1 MISNSSRI
9 SDKNV
14 ASGEFPPTPLG
25 KSDTKDL
32 FRLVSV
38 FIPTYKNEALILGCV
53 KSCLNQTYIN
63 IKIVVVDNGFSEY
76 PGVLGKKLEKF
87 GDSRIIYYPNTSNI
101 GCQGN
106 FSYILSLAQEARRF
120 IIIPAD
126 VLLAKNCIEK
136 MMTAAE
142 TVPSANMVYAR
153 SIIRNIK
160 RDELTNEV
168 DLETDKVLPWPHRKF
183 GPISSAKIIKL
194 FYSSSNLDSEW
205 SHFSYIGSLID
216 GAMIRSVAMPRF
228 HLWDHGNEELISLT
242 LLSYSEDIVIL
253 NDPLL
258 IHYTNAE
265 RLGSAARSS
274 YNYTRYEPLYAEYYY
289 LEAYE
294 PHLIRRGI
302 SLSKLY
308 LFLIWKSV
316 YTMVRYPGPVYLL
329 VPKAIKT
336 FLRLVLCV
344 IPVEFG
350 IFLIKKLLSRPSGGA
365 D

>member
-1 MISNSSRI
+1 VLSHI

-14 ASGEFPPTPLG
+14 ASGESPHTPLG
-25 KSDTKDL
+25 KSGTKDY
-32 FRLVSV
+32 FRLVTI
-38 FIPTYKNEALILGCV
+38 FIPTYNNEALILGCV
-53 KSCLNQTYIN
+53 KSCLNQIYKN

-76 PGVLGKKLEKF
+76 PGVLEKKLKKV

-106 FSYILSLAQEARRF
+106 FSYILSLAQETRRF
-120 IIIPAD
+120 MIIPAD
-126 VLLAKNCIEK
+126 VLLAKTCIEK
-136 MMTAAE
+136 MMAAAE
-142 TVPSANMVYAR
+142 ASPSANMVYAR
-153 SIIRNIK
+153 SISRDIK

-168 DLETDKVLPWPHRKF
+168 DFVTDKLIPWPHRKF
-183 GPISSAKIIKL
+183 GPINSPKIIKL
-194 FYSSSNLDSEW
+194 FYSYSNLNSEW
-205 SHFSYIGSLID
+205 AHFSFIGSLID

-258 IHYTNAE
+258 IHYANAE
-265 RLGSAARSS
+265 RLGSAARSG

-302 SLSKLY
+302 TLSGLY
-308 LFLIWKSV
+308 LFLMWKTV

-329 VPKAIKT
+329 APKAIKT

-344 IPVEFG
+344 MPVEFG
-350 IFLIKKLLSRPSGGA
+350 TFLFKKLLSRPSGGA